1 MRTKLWEEKYTHPM
15 DEGYIGSEENWAY
28 TNLFVQPCYA
38 PTWSLA
44 TTEDC
49 NWGPVTPTFK
59 TDVGA
64 GQFSWTGIRSSNPKG
79 GMEN

>member
-1 MRTKLWEEKYTHPM
+1 MFDLLVQYQTMRTKLWEEKYTHPM

-44 TTEDC
+44 TTE
-49 NWGPVTPTFK
+49 V
-59 TDVGA
+59 
-64 GQFSWTGIRSSNPKG
+64 
-79 GMEN
+79 